1 MPDTKGWEVAD
12 ADPWWNDTLR
22 LVRPGAAHSV
32 LLFWSEAESTFQGW
46 YVNLEEPMQRTA
58 IGFDYMDQTLDIVV
72 SPDLSEWRW
81 KDEDELQQ
89 ALDAGIVSEETALRI
104 RAEGERVIESMDRRD
119 PPFNGDWERWRPDPG
134 WAVAVLPA
142 GWDSI

>member
-22 LVRPGAAHSV
+22 LVQPGVAHSV
-32 LLFWSEAESTFQGW
+32 LLFWSESESTFEGW
-46 YVNLEEPMQRTA
+46 YVNLEEPMRRTA
-58 IGFDYMDQTLDIVV
+58 TGFDYMDQILDIVV

-104 RAEGERVIESMDRRD
+104 RAEGERVIETMARRD
-119 PPFNGDWERWRPDPG
+119 PPFNGDWERWRPDPV
-134 WAVAVLPA
+134 WPVPELPA
-142 GWDSI
+142 AWDSI